1 MCLDDKQRQVVENS
15 AWIVNTV
22 LQRQGLSFD
31 EDLRQEAYLHLC
43 RCVTRFDESRG
54 IKWDTYAYSSLFLHI
69 KKINGRKWRDS
80 KRNETSRKSLDNK
93 AEFPIDE
100 CLAVVT
106 VDRIMTACSDDECLL
121 LDCMY
126 NEMRYDEI
134 AKLLNCTMREVSKR
148 WKALR
153 QKLNT
158 PSIE

>member
-1 MCLDDKQRQVVENS
+1 MNDEQRRIVENS

-22 LQRQGLSFD
+22 LQRQGLAYD

-43 RCVTRFDESRG
+43 RCVVRFDESRG

-80 KRNETSRKSLDNK
+80 KRDETLRKSLDSK
-93 AEFPIDE
+93 ADFPLDA
-100 CLAVVT
+100 CLAIVA
-106 VDRIMTACSDDECLL
+106 VDRILNACTDSECLL
-121 LDCMY
+121 LECMY

-134 AKLLNCTMREVSKR
+134 AKALRCTVRDVSKR

-153 QKLNT
+153 QKLN
-158 PSIE
+158 PPPIE